1 MTIVKPAAPIVLYR
15 HPISGHSHRVEL
27 FLSLLGLPAT
37 LIDVDLTTR
46 AHKQPAFLA
55 KNIFGQIP
63 VIEDGNV
70 TLSDSNAILVYLA
83 TKYGD
88 EDWLPRTPEGAAQVQ
103 RFLSIAAGDIAF
115 GVAAARIAN
124 IFGGPFDHE
133 AAQARAHRLLAI
145 FDQLLAQTPYL
156 TGPQP
161 SIADVA
167 CYSYL
172 SHAPE
177 GGIALDAYPQ
187 VLAWIA
193 RIEALP
199 GFVPMRVTKV
209 SLAA

>member
-1 MTIVKPAAPIVLYR
+1 MSTVKPAAPILLYR
-15 HPISGHSHRVEL
+15 HPISGHAHRVEL

-37 LIDVDLTTR
+37 LIDVDLAAGT
-46 AHKQPAFLA
+46 HKQPAFLA
-55 KNIFGQIP
+55 KNIFAQIP

-88 EDWLPRTPEGAAQVQ
+88 ESWLPRTPEGAAQVQ

-115 GVAAARIAN
+115 GVAAARVAN
-124 IFGGPFDHE
+124 IFGAPFDH
-133 AAQARAHRLLAI
+133 ATVQARAHRLLAI
-145 FDQLLAQTPYL
+145 FDQLLAQSPYL
-156 TGPQP
+156 TGQRP

-177 GGIALDAYPQ
+177 AGIALDAYPQ

-199 GFVPMRVTKV
+199 GFVPMCVTRVG
-209 SLAA
+209 LAA